1 MLNAI
6 YFYRAAYFLHQKKIP
21 LLPLFLKALTY
32 ILFNSVVP
40 YTAVIGRGSK
50 FAYGGIGV
58 VVHGRAKIGSRVII
72 GQGTTIGRKL
82 NPDGVPVIGDDVY
95 ISAGARIL
103 GDIKVGNNVIIGA
116 NSVVIHDVPDNVIVA
131 GMPARIIRSVDCSI
145 YDLLENVY

>member
-58 VVHGRAKIGSRVII
+58 VVFSLFVAFDMQRIKDYPDDAYIDAA
-72 GQGTTIGRKL
+72 L
-82 NPDGVPVIGDDVY
+82 NLYLDIFNLFVY
-95 ISAGARIL
+95 VLRFIL
-103 GDIKVGNNVIIGA
+103 SLSNN
-116 NSVVIHDVPDNVIVA
+116 D
-131 GMPARIIRSVDCSI
+131 
-145 YDLLENVY
+145 